1 MECTKRGYKMTDA
14 INSDGLDVAIEK
26 PIECPAPKKRPKP
39 ERTIFRFKGAED
51 VAIDLGKIY
60 KIVCKDKEKKVLLQ
74 MSPKPE
80 DLSDAV
86 EFESEEAAYRGYEQI
101 IGAWA
106 GNVLE

>member
-1 MECTKRGYKMTDA
+1 MTDENTLA
-14 INSDGLDVAIEK
+14 EAT
-26 PIECPAPKKRPKP
+26 PIECPAPKKRPQP

-51 VAIDLGKIY
+51 VSIDLGKIY

-74 MSPKPE
+74 MSPKLE
-80 DLSDAV
+80 DLSDSV